1 MGDRKAEAMFE
12 KISIRLL
19 DAARAVAT
27 HIGPLAAD
35 TEAACERWLRD
46 PLSHPALDAMNL
58 SELAD
63 LPPSALRSFC
73 RE

>member
-1 MGDRKAEAMFE
+1 MFE
-12 KISIRLL
+12 KISISLL

-27 HIGPLAAD
+27 HVGPLAAD

-46 PLSHPALDAMNL
+46 PLSHPALEAMNL

-63 LPPSALRSFC
+63 LPAKALRSQC

>member
-1 MGDRKAEAMFE
+1 MFE
-12 KISIRLL
+12 KISISLL
-19 DAARAVAT
+19 DAARAFAS
-27 HIGPLAAD
+27 HFAPLAAN

-46 PLSHPALDAMNL
+46 PLSHPALEAMNL

-63 LPPSALRSFC
+63 LPPSALRSYC

>member
-1 MGDRKAEAMFE
+1 MFE
-12 KISIRLL
+12 KISISLL

-27 HIGPLAAD
+27 PLAAD

-46 PLSHPALDAMNL
+46 PLSHPALEVMNL

-63 LPPSALRSFC
+63 LPAKALRSQC